1 MESSHFYKVKLRS
14 IDHLRGYQQRSLGK
28 ICKEAKVL
36 IQFPDFEDS
45 VGDTVLI
52 ITGGISAVQKAIGL
66 INRHLEQGNFPMATP
81 VEQPVKTKS
90 LKTYWTVK
98 PEDANHIVAYHGRF
112 LKKVENTSK
121 AVVDFK
127 GSTPN
132 YLEVEGKQVFSIIG
146 DDLAVSC
153 AVSMIN
159 NKLESVKCSPI
170 EPTNVVEYSSPSAL
184 SYSADNSKNSDS
196 EEGEDRTVMNG
207 MIETITQDL
216 SLHLQIP
223 TIRNSN
229 SSTVVAT
236 NVVSNNQDTSG
247 SSGYADISA
256 TDSDGD
262 LYQASTPHSNSLEV
276 SPSDPEN
283 VSHSETSLLDYSDS
297 TSDVQSNSTPTHLS
311 LNSDTPLDFS
321 LKPFVNPV
329 THLTEAPNDLAE
341 VEATNDQVH
350 FVDAETMELIEQK
363 LSDIDK
369 QVENVRQILK
379 NLPRS

>member
-1 MESSHFYKVKLRS
+1 M
-14 IDHLRGYQQRSLGK
+14 
-28 ICKEAKVL
+28 
-36 IQFPDFEDS
+36 
-45 VGDTVLI
+45 
-52 ITGGISAVQKAIGL
+52 
-66 INRHLEQGNFPMATP
+66 
-81 VEQPVKTKS
+81 
-90 LKTYWTVK
+90 
-98 PEDANHIVAYHGRF
+98 
-112 LKKVENTSK
+112 
-121 AVVDFK
+121 
-127 GSTPN
+127 
-132 YLEVEGKQVFSIIG
+132 
-146 DDLAVSC
+146 
-153 AVSMIN
+153 
-159 NKLESVKCSPI
+159 
-170 EPTNVVEYSSPSAL
+170 
-184 SYSADNSKNSDS
+184 
-196 EEGEDRTVMNG
+196 
-207 MIETITQDL
+207 
-216 SLHLQIP
+216 
-223 TIRNSN
+223 
-229 SSTVVAT
+229 
-236 NVVSNNQDTSG
+236 VSNNQDTSG

-276 SPSDPEN
+276 SPSKSLFFHLVFTLEIFFLIFDAFTGDPEN